1 MFSIFFWKFVPAHI
15 FAFNH
20 LIQSESSMFIE
31 ISVSQEVKFG
41 VRADEIAFL
50 DSRKKLST
58 SGCN

>member
-1 MFSIFFWKFVPAHI
+1 MFSIFFWKFFPAHI

-50 DSRKKLST
+50 DSRK
-58 SGCN
+58 N